1 MLVALWFWDFT
12 ERLSLG
18 HPWSCGEFTIRW
30 FLVRWTFSRVSW
42 PWWFVEC
49 KDRCFPA
56 RGGRVRGLSLASDPL
71 GPGGL
76 SSGVLRV
83 FADGGSSKRMAVP
96 RTSVVAAGFL
106 REWLRLRSFNGD
118 GFVGWYRTCQLR

>member
-1 MLVALWFWDFT
+1 MQ
-12 ERLSLG
+12 
-18 HPWSCGEFTIRW
+18 
-30 FLVRWTFSRVSW
+30 WTFSRVSW

-96 RTSVVAAGFL
+96 RT
-106 REWLRLRSFNGD
+106 R
-118 GFVGWYRTCQLR
+118 